1 MAELALN
8 NIHALRETFQEKEKV
23 RVSAIITEG
32 GDLVNVVPA
41 VVKMQI
47 MVRAFTIDGMLDAS
61 KKSEP
66 CVKKPEHLQSEEK
79 SRLTIRSDI
88 FR

>member
-1 MAELALN
+1 MRLF
-8 NIHALRETFQEKEKV
+8 RRKEKV

-61 KKSEP
+61 KKVNRAFKSRST
-66 CVKKPEHLQSEEK
+66 CNREEK